1 MDPVTEIERQLLR
14 LPPAERER
22 LALKA
27 WESLANDT
35 RAMSDP
41 GIDPD
46 GIELASNRNAEL
58 DQDAIE
64 PIDQNEFRRRTS
76 GGE

>member
-14 LPPAERER
+14 LSPVDRER

-27 WESLANDT
+27 WESLANDPS
-35 RAMSDP
+35 AMSDLD
-41 GIDPD
+41 IDPD
-46 GIELASNRNAEL
+46 GIEMATNRDAEL
-58 DQDAIE
+58 DQGVVE
-64 PIDQNEFRRRTS
+64 PIDQSEFRRRTG